1 MVVSRHNRAVELAFA
16 RRFINK
22 NHEEERDVFKDLSRD
37 YPRLDLFLQSH
48 IENYNQKFGEV
59 KVEGGSKGY
68 VNYDR
73 S

>member
-1 MVVSRHNRAVELAFA
+1 MVVSRYNRAVELAFA

-22 NHEEERDVFKDLSRD
+22 NHEKERDVFKDLSRD
-37 YPRLDLFLQSH
+37 YPSLDLFLQSH

-59 KVEGGSKGY
+59 KVEEGSKCY